1 MASLVTIFSIIILIL
16 SVMFHELAHGTVA
29 DRLGD
34 PTPRLS
40 GRLTL
45 NPVAHMELFGSF
57 LLPVMCV
64 LSGSGFIIGWAKP
77 VPFNPN
83 HLKYPRWGPAMVAAA
98 GPLVNFIIAIACAA
112 GYRILISNNPLS
124 AFAGMLSM
132 IVMINISLGVFNLIP
147 MPPLDGHHIIGAVFP
162 KFKQWSDSL
171 MDRYRFVIMI
181 IILFAF
187 SSVLAPIVLSLTK
200 LLLIS

>member
-1 MASLVTIFSIIILIL
+1 
-16 SVMFHELAHGTVA
+16 
-29 DRLGD
+29 
-34 PTPRLS
+34 
-40 GRLTL
+40 
-45 NPVAHMELFGSF
+45 
-57 LLPVMCV
+57 
-64 LSGSGFIIGWAKP
+64 
-77 VPFNPN
+77 
-83 HLKYPRWGPAMVAAA
+83 
-98 GPLVNFIIAIACAA
+98 
-112 GYRILISNNPLS
+112 
-124 AFAGMLSM
+124 MLSM